1 MTTAIVVLVVL
12 ACMYVVASV
21 VVATWLYIRGE
32 VSRYERNVSTRI
44 LFYIASLAL
53 WPFLL
58 AMIRSMVIEF
68 EADKRKKQETMNKK
82 EC

>member
-1 MTTAIVVLVVL
+1 MIAAIVVLACAYAVV
-12 ACMYVVASV
+12 SV

-32 VSRYERNVSTRI
+32 VSCHERDVSMRI
-44 LFYIASLAL
+44 LVYIAFLAL

-58 AMIRSMVIEF
+58 VLIRSMVIEF

>member
-1 MTTAIVVLVVL
+1 MITVIVVL
-12 ACMYVVASV
+12 ACAYAVVSV
-21 VVATWLYIRGE
+21 AVATWLYIRGE
-32 VSRYERNVSTRI
+32 VSRHERKVSMRI
-44 LFYIASLAL
+44 LVYVAFLAL
-53 WPFLL
+53 WPLLL